1 MYLPLLFKEGL
12 RCLIVGGGEVASRK
26 VELLLEIPCDIT
38 IVAPQISEL
47 VDEKVRKGSVRWLER
62 EYVSGD
68 CDGFQLIVAA
78 TPVREVNRLIFEEAG
93 KLGIPVN
100 VVDDPML
107 STVIFPAVWRDQS
120 LSVAVSTG
128 GAAPFLAAEIRTLL
142 GGSAQGMGRWT
153 KLAGQFRDI
162 VRKEIPDMEERKR
175 LYRKF
180 LDAGPPD
187 ESETPPG
194 STRLSDWLTWL
205 EDLRRKSTNRSR

>member
-26 VELLLEIPCDIT
+26 IEILLDIPCDIT
-38 IVAPQISEL
+38 IVAPQISDLAAE
-47 VDEKVRKGSVRWLER
+47 EVRKGSVRWLER

-68 CDGFQLIVAA
+68 CEGFQLIVAA
-78 TPVREVNRLIFEEAG
+78 TPVREVNRLVFEEAG

-142 GGSAQGMGRWT
+142 ARSAQGMGRWT
-153 KLAGQFRDI
+153 ELAGQFREI
-162 VRKEIPDMEERKR
+162 VRREIADMEERKR

-180 LDAGPPD
+180 LDTGQPD

-194 STRLSDWLTWL
+194 STRLSDWLLWL
-205 EDLRRKSTNRSR
+205 DNLRKKQ

>member
-26 VELLLEIPCDIT
+26 IELLLDIPCDIT
-38 IVAPQISEL
+38 IVAPQISDL
-47 VDEKVRKGSVRWLER
+47 VAKEVHKGSVRWLER
-62 EYVSGD
+62 EYASGD
-68 CDGFQLIVAA
+68 CPGFQLIVAA

-128 GAAPFLAAEIRTLL
+128 GAAPFLAAEIRNLL
-142 GGSAQGMGRWT
+142 AGSAQGMGRWT
-153 KLAGQFRDI
+153 ELAGKFREI
-162 VRKEIPDMEERKR
+162 VRKEIADMEERKR

-180 LDAGPPD
+180 LDAGQPD
-187 ESETPPG
+187 ESKTPPT
-194 STRLSDWLTWL
+194 STRLEDWLMWL
-205 EDLRRKSTNRSR
+205 EDLRKKRR

>member
-12 RCLIVGGGEVASRK
+12 RCLVIGGGEVASHK
-26 VELLLEIPCDIT
+26 IKILLDIPCDIT
-38 IVAPQISEL
+38 VVAPQLSGVAAE
-47 VDEKVRKGSVRWLER
+47 VVRNGSVRWLER

-68 CDGFQLIVAA
+68 CRGFQLIVAA
-78 TPVREVNRLIFEEAG
+78 TPDRAVNRLVFEEAA

-120 LSVAVSTG
+120 LSLAVSTG

-142 GGSAQGMGRWT
+142 ARSARGMGRWT
-153 KLAGQFRDI
+153 ELAGQFREI
-162 VRKEIPDMEERKR
+162 VRKEIADMKERKR

-180 LDAGPPD
+180 LDAGQPD
-187 ESETPPG
+187 ESDTPPD
-194 STRLSDWLTWL
+194 STRLSDWLLWL